1 VGNRP
6 PGAFSR
12 TRCLSTVR
20 LRYGEKARISDR
32 SPLDNSPFSR
42 GVARLISKVSE
53 MLETIQAI
61 SLLTL
66 MEEVG
71 PVLLGATLAYG
82 ILMSRRRSRAAKQ
95 RVG

>member
-1 VGNRP
+1 
-6 PGAFSR
+6 
-12 TRCLSTVR
+12 
-20 LRYGEKARISDR
+20 
-32 SPLDNSPFSR
+32 
-42 GVARLISKVSE
+42 

-66 MEEVG
+66 MEVVG

-95 RVG
+95 RTDAATRNLYREGARKERKEEAL